1 MPNAILIATETFSFL
16 GWRVGVWL
24 SDPEYVKGLRKLRP
38 RVELHSPQREKA
50 RALATEQKR
59 HVHSDLAMMHAKC

>member
-1 MPNAILIATETFSFL
+1 M

-38 RVELHSPQREKA
+38 HVELHSPLKGEAERLGN
-50 RALATEQKR
+50 RAETTRPFRLGYDAGILRSVLIWKR
-59 HVHSDLAMMHAKC
+59 